1 MNFTEQRLAGWHLK
15 KNLFTNKP
23 RFMKAKSIKGK
34 SIDDIRAALISS
46 MADGFRP
53 TLAIVFTS
61 VKQDRQA
68 IRELFL
74 ESGISVFGATTN
86 GEFIDEM
93 PETGSIALLL
103 LDIPKE
109 YFRIYLADF
118 KSDRYRA
125 TSRYIAQKARQ
136 DFEQV
141 SFLLAVS
148 HAATDGEEV
157 LLGLQEVAGKHVN
170 AFGGA
175 AGDDYAFE
183 ETWVF
188 TNGWESSKGM
198 VVLAID
204 EEKVAVSGIAT
215 CGWKAMGTEKTVTKS
230 EGNHVFTID
239 HKPALDITT
248 KYGGLEDIRP
258 ENKDVLMEL
267 AANFPL
273 QLQREKGDPVMRPPL
288 VVDWDDHSFY
298 TSGTVP
304 QGSKIR
310 FSVPPDWDVM
320 EKVVKG
326 VQNLK
331 ETDMPKADALVI
343 FSCAG
348 RILSFGPM
356 MNAEI
361 EGIKQVWNVPMAG
374 MFSNAELG
382 RMAGGNLEMHNLT
395 TCCVALKEK

>member
-1 MNFTEQRLAGWHLK
+1 MK
-15 KNLFTNKP
+15 KPTTSP
-23 RFMKAKSIKGK
+23 SICWGT
-34 SIDDIRAALISS
+34 
-46 MADGFRP
+46 FV
-53 TLAIVFTS
+53 T
-61 VKQDRQA
+61 
-68 IRELFL
+68 
-74 ESGISVFGATTN
+74 
-86 GEFIDEM
+86 
-93 PETGSIALLL
+93 
-103 LDIPKE
+103 
-109 YFRIYLADF
+109 
-118 KSDRYRA
+118 
-125 TSRYIAQKARQ
+125 
-136 DFEQV
+136 
-141 SFLLAVS
+141 S
-148 HAATDGEEV
+148 HAATDGEKV
-157 LLGLQEVAGKHVN
+157 LLGLQEVAGKQVN

-175 AGDDYAFE
+175 AGDDYVFE

-188 TNGWESSKGM
+188 TNGWESNHGM
-198 VVLAID
+198 VCIAID

-215 CGWKAMGTEKTVTKS
+215 CGWKAVGTEKTVTKS

-239 HKPALDITT
+239 NEPALDITT
-248 KYGGLEDIRP
+248 KYGGLENITP
-258 ENKDVLMEL
+258 ESKDLLMEL
-267 AANFPL
+267 AGNFPL

-288 VVDWDDHSFY
+288 VIDWTDHSFF

-310 FSVPPDWDVM
+310 FSLPPDWDVM

-331 ETDMPKADALVI
+331 DTVMPEADALVV

-348 RILSFGPM
+348 RKISFGPM
-356 MNAEI
+356 MTAEL